1 EERYRRLFEGDLTGD
16 YLTAADGR
24 ILACNPAFV
33 RMFGFASVEEAL
45 NTDIRDLYEDPGD
58 RDRLIARLRVE
69 RKVENEGRIRKR
81 RDGTRIHVVENM
93 VGRFSADGELIETQ
107 GYAYDD
113 SERKRAEDA
122 LRESEERFRAV
133 LENSLDA

>member
-1 EERYRRLFEGDLTGD
+1 ERPVDERMEELLAENEALRRENATLQSVKDALQESEERYRRLFEGDLTGD

-69 RKVENEGRIRKR
+69 RKV
-81 RDGTRIHVVENM
+81 
-93 VGRFSADGELIETQ
+93 
-107 GYAYDD
+107 
-113 SERKRAEDA
+113 
-122 LRESEERFRAV
+122 
-133 LENSLDA
+133 